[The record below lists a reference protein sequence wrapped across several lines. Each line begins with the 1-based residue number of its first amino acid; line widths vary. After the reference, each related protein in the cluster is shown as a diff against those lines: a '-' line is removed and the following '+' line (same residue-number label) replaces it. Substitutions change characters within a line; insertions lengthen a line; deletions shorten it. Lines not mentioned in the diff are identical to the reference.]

1 MTGKVD
7 FERITNLRLSS
18 GVTYLDIGE
27 DLNIEKSIL
36 FFEGMYTVLD
46 DLHVEVKY
54 NVYNYDDYMILNR
67 YYTANVVWFNVA
79 YDLHVQ

>member
-1 MTGKVD
+1 
-7 FERITNLRLSS
+7 
-18 GVTYLDIGE
+18 
-27 DLNIEKSIL
+27 
-36 FFEGMYTVLD
+36 MYTVLD